1 MLCVCVHGLC
11 LQIFTW
17 LMLLQEGF
25 LEDSFKKLVE
35 SCKRGDRDLIDS
47 MKYQNDE
54 VDVFTFRVFN
64 KQFISHFMEEIDH
77 ISQYKGIVLGRPNS
91 MNHNGVSQERE
102 SGT

>member
-1 MLCVCVHGLC
+1 MGC
-11 LQIFTW
+11 LQIFKW

-47 MKYQNDE
+47 MKYPNDE

-64 KQFISHFMEEIDH
+64 KQFISHFMKEIDH

-102 SGT
+102 RGT